1 MKKQIGMAVMV
12 LMFAMAQGCSKGTA
26 ASVEAT
32 EFVAEIRETE
42 GEKQEEM
49 ESGTSEKSPYSELE
63 KLTGPEITETE
74 VESKEQTES
83 KKNNSLEPV
92 AAGSMEDTE
101 TSTKVDSEKK
111 IPRVSAEVPERASG
125 TSATEALRES
135 VQPSSSASQEL
146 SPIAP
151 ETEPVFTN
159 PPETQPESEPPVETS
174 PVSELETEAPPE
186 TEPKTAYDYP
196 FDMDAIRSDCIG
208 IGQGMGLALDGSL
221 TPGNAA
227 WWNPVT
233 ASQSNQGT
241 GLKQSL
247 RSYVSFHTPGNLAS
261 YGMDEI
267 TVFNIYCEPRGNG
280 EYSVY
285 FLFG

>member
-26 ASVEAT
+26 ASVEVT
-32 EFVAEIRETE
+32 EFVAEIQETE

-49 ESGTSEKSPYSELE
+49 ESGTSEELPYSELE

-92 AAGSMEDTE
+92 VAGSMEDTE
-101 TSTKVDSEKK
+101 ISTKVDSEKK

-174 PVSELETEAPPE
+174 PVSELETEASPE

-196 FDMDAIRSDCIG
+196 FDMDSIRSDCIG

-221 TPGNAA
+221 TPANAA

-233 ASQSNQGT
+233 ASQSNQGA